1 MSLITVGYI
10 AIVAMLA
17 LILLGVPIAW
27 SMAIVGVLGELY
39 VTGFTAAASKL
50 SLTLWENGTL
60 FVFIALPLFLLMGQL
75 AYRTGITD
83 DLYDCIS
90 KWFGHLPGGVAVSA
104 VLSNAAYG
112 AVTGSSIASVAT
124 LGPMVMPEFRKYRYD
139 LSLATGTL
147 ASAGTLAVL
156 VPPSTLLVIYGVWT
170 ETSIA
175 ELFMAGIVPCLLL
188 TVVYCS
194 VLALWCALKPE
205 VGPRGPS
212 HPWPARLA
220 SLRKLLPALVLIGVV
235 LGGIYGG
242 VMTPSESAAV
252 GVLGVLAIAAAMRN
266 VSFASPLGPLV
277 HAHAARILLSAL
289 SISWRAWIDSAAHR
303 RRLACS
309 AMWLN
314 ASAWRRKVCS
324 VMSRPLAFNWAK
336 AYWRI
341 NSCKS

>member
-1 MSLITVGYI
+1 MSLIGVGYI
-10 AIVAMLA
+10 AVVAMLT

-90 KWFGHLPGGVAVSA
+90 KWFGHLPGGIAVSA

-139 LSLATGTL
+139 MSLATGTL

-170 ETSIA
+170 ETSTFKLSNL
-175 ELFMAGIVPCLLL
+175 LF
-188 TVVYCS
+188 
-194 VLALWCALKPE
+194 
-205 VGPRGPS
+205 
-212 HPWPARLA
+212 
-220 SLRKLLPALVLIGVV
+220 
-235 LGGIYGG
+235 
-242 VMTPSESAAV
+242 
-252 GVLGVLAIAAAMRN
+252 N
-266 VSFASPLGPLV
+266 F
-277 HAHAARILLSAL
+277 
-289 SISWRAWIDSAAHR
+289 
-303 RRLACS
+303 
-309 AMWLN
+309 
-314 ASAWRRKVCS
+314 
-324 VMSRPLAFNWAK
+324 F
-336 AYWRI
+336 
-341 NSCKS
+341 